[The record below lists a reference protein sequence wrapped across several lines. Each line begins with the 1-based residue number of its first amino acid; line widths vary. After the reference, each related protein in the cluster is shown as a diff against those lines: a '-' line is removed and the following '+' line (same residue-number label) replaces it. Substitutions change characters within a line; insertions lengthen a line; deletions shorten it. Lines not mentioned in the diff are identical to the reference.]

1 MSAAVSNT
9 ISTGGGGG
17 EFERRVGAFFLT
29 LLLTSSFA
37 PIFPTAIPR
46 RVHFQA
52 RRFGWMID
60 DVVVE
65 TSTEA
70 GQVHHLCAQIK
81 RTFTLSASDDE
92 CRATISAAWQDFNNE
107 AMFNQASDAIVLVTY
122 LGTNRIQHDFR
133 WLLGQA
139 RASAKESEFA
149 QRRTGTGS
157 LNKRAKADYET
168 ILSILYDF
176 VGGPLPPDRV
186 WRFLKA
192 VHVLS
197 FDFLDSACKDEATAK
212 TLLASLRAEGSPAD
226 AAATTWAELI
236 NHAGAWSSEG
246 RSVELSTLPLEI
258 YVRHRQV
265 ASSRQAEVARL
276 RRHSEITLRRVSA
289 AGPRGM
295 TFDRTDLRVALDAE
309 FATTQVVLVVGPAGG
324 GKSALAKQFL
334 NDVARSETTFAFSA
348 EEFRGAH
355 IDEVLARASI
365 GVAWQEFLA
374 LLPLHRKTFLVE
386 GLERLLEANDRQAF
400 SDLLLSVKEDPSI
413 SLVITC
419 RDYYAEIV
427 ERSLLAPS
435 GVAFGRVV
443 VGGLTDG
450 DLQGVA
456 NKVPELAPLLAI
468 PTLKPLLRNPFILTR
483 ASEISWCSSAP
494 LPRSERALRSRLW
507 GDIVR
512 RDAFVA
518 DAAPIKREDLFF
530 RICHERAQA
539 LQPYVEV
546 NDPDDALRLL
556 ANDNLVAFDKSRR
569 RVAAAHD
576 VLEDWGLAEWLT
588 RQFDLAE
595 GRAAGMVA
603 AVGEFPAFRRAYR
616 KWLVEELDS
625 NSAGMLVFVEA
636 VACEQA
642 IPPYFRDDTLLAI
655 LQSDAAP
662 GFLASLQGRL
672 LADQAALLRRVIHL
686 VRVGCKTV
694 SPLAASI
701 DVTMR
706 WHIPSGKAWEVL
718 LDFLA
723 VNWADVPQPM
733 APLITAFL
741 EDWVQC
747 VSFATPY
754 PAGSASVGCI
764 LRELLNSTEDL
775 YGRRSAGQRLV
786 DLLLRVPHADSQL
799 FLDMV
804 RRATA
809 AQPHSED
816 ELAEAFAKTL
826 MKPMKSAA
834 AVRDFP
840 DEVHTLC
847 LVRWF
852 VGANE
857 STTYEGL
864 LREPEIAFGLRSKR
878 EYSFFPNSAQ
888 QGPFLFSLQSNPQL
902 AVPFIVELVNEA
914 CARYA
919 AKAAILQIIE
929 SPSYVDLR
937 LHDGTV
943 KTVIS
948 NGRLWRAYRG
958 TSVMPGLVTC
968 ALMALEKWFLDAVE
982 SGRRPEVIRS
992 YLNYIL
998 HHSNNAACLG
1008 VVASVCIAHPE
1019 LAGECGISV
1028 LGCREFIRMDIE
1040 RMVGDQNALAVGG
1053 LDAFAR
1059 IFQQERTASN
1069 ALPHRKKHLEDLAV
1083 FLQFTD
1089 SSSSVHAL
1097 FDLYLT
1103 ELPPEDKRTRAQS
1116 EWRLSLQR
1124 MDMRTYRAV
1133 KREDGLVELSMG
1145 ELPADV
1151 QQMVAENQPAQMKF
1165 MTRLRL
1171 QNWARR
1177 VFGAPDAPEFVAWSE
1192 YLQLAK
1198 SVQAEYLAEGVDDYM
1213 YGGPNIAAA
1222 VLTRDRWDV
1231 MDPGDQAWCAATLLA
1246 CLTDSPSAA
1255 DGMIFSGSHPID
1267 GSVEC
1272 AAVAG
1277 AVSLKVEASAAEN
1290 LLAVALTHF
1299 NDNVRN
1305 AALAGI
1311 ASSVLRR
1318 NDGLFNFSLNV
1329 ILASS
1334 QIRVALENEI
1344 ERIPWDKRPEPHE
1357 RLAEGQRRFLKARSS
1372 SWRNPVNSVDAA
1384 DLDQDVQLASS
1395 LLLIF
1400 EAAPDQ
1406 TLGRS
1411 VYLWL
1416 AENMRQRWEEGR
1428 GGLARERDFDFELT
1442 AVQSLAKY
1450 WVGADDEISDRL
1462 TAILSPLTETEPTE
1476 LGDLFVQ
1483 VMCAAEELNRAPA
1496 LWRIWAALAER
1507 LNAVAWPVDGTS
1519 RRRDLDDL
1527 VRKLFLNIEW
1537 REDLREWSLLGDR
1550 YRLIDGLYAALPPD
1564 TVILEAYLHYLL
1576 HVGLKSLPEAFALID
1591 QKWGAPIEQALQSS
1605 ERARIRLDQVMSR
1618 AMFEDYRKLQQP
1630 AVRQAVLRLLDA
1642 LVQAGSSSAFLLR
1655 EDFVTPTGAG
1665 VAGR

>member
-1 MSAAVSNT
+1 MSTAVSNT

-37 PIFPTAIPR
+37 PIFPSATPR

-52 RRFGWMID
+52 RRVGWMID

-65 TSTEA
+65 ASTEA
-70 GQVHHLCAQIK
+70 GKVHHLCAQIK

-92 CRATISAAWQDFNNE
+92 CRATIGAAWQDFNN
-107 AMFNQASDAIVLVTY
+107 ASMFDQASDAIVLVTY
-122 LGTNRIQHDFR
+122 LGTNRIQHDLR

-139 RASAKESEFA
+139 RASASEPEFA

-168 ILSILYDF
+168 ILSILNDL
-176 VGGPLPPDRV
+176 VGGPLSLDRV

-192 VHVLS
+192 FHVLS
-197 FDFLDSACKDEATAK
+197 FDFLDSAGKDEATAK
-212 TLLASLRAEGSPAD
+212 TLLAALRAEGAPAD

-246 RSVELSTLPLEI
+246 RSVELSTLPPEI
-258 YVRHRQV
+258 YARHRQV

-276 RRHSEITLRRVSA
+276 RKHSEVTLRRVSA
-289 AGPRGM
+289 VGPRGV
-295 TFDRTDLRVALDAE
+295 TFDRSNLGIALDAE
-309 FATTQVVLVVGPAGG
+309 FAANQVVLVVGPAGG
-324 GKSALAKQFL
+324 GKSVLAKQFL
-334 NDVARSETTFAFSA
+334 NAVARSETTFAFSA
-348 EEFRGAH
+348 EEFGGAH

-365 GVAWQEFLA
+365 GLAWQELLT

-443 VGGLTDG
+443 VGGLTDD

-456 NKVPELAPLLAI
+456 NTVPELVPLLAI
-468 PTLKPLLRNPFILTR
+468 PRVKPLLRNPFILTR
-483 ASEISWCSSAP
+483 ASEINWNSSAP
-494 LPRSERALRSRLW
+494 LPQSERALRSRLW
-507 GDIVR
+507 GDVVR

-518 DAAPIKREDLFF
+518 GAAPIKREKLFF
-530 RICHERAQA
+530 SICLKRARA
-539 LQPYVEV
+539 LQPYVAV

-556 ANDNLVAFDKSRR
+556 GNDNLVAFDESRL
-569 RVAAAHD
+569 RVAASHD
-576 VLEDWGLAEWLT
+576 VLEDWALAEWLT
-588 RQFDLAE
+588 RQFVLAN
-595 GRAAGMVA
+595 GSAASMVT

-625 NSAGMLVFVEA
+625 NSAGMMAFVEA
-636 VACEQA
+636 AACEQA
-642 IPPYFRDDTLLAI
+642 IPPHFLDDTLLAM
-655 LQSDAAP
+655 LQSDTAP
-662 GFLASLQGRL
+662 GFLASFQGRL
-672 LADQAALLRRVIHL
+672 LADQAVLLSRVIHL

-706 WHIPSGKAWEVL
+706 WHIPPGKAWEVL

-741 EDWVQC
+741 EDWAQC

-754 PAGSASVGCI
+754 PAGSASVGRI
-764 LRELLNSTEDL
+764 LKELASSTEDV

-786 DLLLRVPHADSQL
+786 DLLLRVPRANSQL

-809 AQPHSED
+809 VQHHSED
-816 ELAEAFAKTL
+816 ELAEAFATTL
-826 MKPMKSAA
+826 LQPMRSAA

-840 DEVHTLC
+840 NEVHALC

-857 STTYEGL
+857 LAIYEGS
-864 LREPEIAFGLRSKR
+864 LREPETAFGLRSKR
-878 EYSFFPNSAQ
+878 EHTLFPNSAR
-888 QGPFLFSLQSNPQL
+888 QGPFLFSLQSDPQL
-902 AVPFIVELVNEA
+902 AVPFIVKFVNEA

-919 AKAAILQIIE
+919 AKAATLRIIE
-929 SPSYVDLR
+929 PPRYVDLR

-948 NGRLWRAYRG
+948 NGRLWQAYRG

-968 ALMALEKWFLDAVE
+968 ALMALEKWILDAVE
-982 SGRRPEVIRS
+982 SGSRPEVIRS
-992 YLNYIL
+992 YLDYIL
-998 HHSNNAACLG
+998 RHSNNAACLG
-1008 VVASVCIAHPE
+1008 VVASVCIARPK
-1019 LAGECGISV
+1019 LAGECGISI
-1028 LGCREFIRMDIE
+1028 LGCREFIRMDIA
-1040 RMVGDQNALAVGG
+1040 RMVGDQTALAVGG

-1059 IFQQERTASN
+1059 MFQQERAASN
-1069 ALPHRKKHLEDLAV
+1069 ALPHRKKNLEDLAV
-1083 FLQFTD
+1083 LLQFTD
-1089 SSSSVHAL
+1089 SSPSVHAL
-1097 FDLYLT
+1097 FDLYLAA
-1103 ELPPEDKRTRAQS
+1103 LPPEDERTRDQV

-1145 ELPADV
+1145 ELPTDV
-1151 QQMVAENQPAQMKF
+1151 QQMVAEDQPAQTKF

-1171 QNWARR
+1171 LNWARR
-1177 VFGAPDAPEFVAWSE
+1177 VLDAPVAPEIGAWSE

-1198 SVQAEYLAEGVDDYM
+1198 LVQAEYLAEGVDDYM
-1213 YGGPNIAAA
+1213 HGGPNIAAA
-1222 VLTRDRWDV
+1222 VLARDKWDV
-1231 MDPGDQAWCAATLLA
+1231 MDFEDQAWCVATLLA
-1246 CLTDSPSAA
+1246 CLMAPPPAA
-1255 DGMIFSGSHPID
+1255 DGMIFSGAHPID

-1277 AVSLKVEASAAEN
+1277 TVSLKLEASAAEN
-1290 LLAVALTHF
+1290 VLAVALTHF
-1299 NDNVRN
+1299 NDNVRQ

-1311 ASSVLRR
+1311 ASSVLGR
-1318 NDGLFNFSLNV
+1318 NDELFNFCLNV

-1334 QIRVALENEI
+1334 QIRVALESEI
-1344 ERIPWDKRPEPHE
+1344 NQVPWDERPEPHQ
-1357 RLAEGQRRFLKARSS
+1357 RLAEAQRRFLGARSS
-1372 SWRNPVNSVDAA
+1372 SWRSPVSSVGAA
-1384 DLDQDVQLASS
+1384 DLDRDAQLASE

-1400 EAAPDQ
+1400 EGAPDQ

-1416 AENMRQRWEEGR
+1416 AGDMRQRWEEGR
-1428 GGLARERDFDFELT
+1428 AGPARDRDFDFEFA
-1442 AVQSLAKY
+1442 AVQRLAKY
-1450 WVGADDEISDRL
+1450 WVGSDDEMSDRL
-1462 TAILSPLTETEPTE
+1462 TAILSPLTETEPME

-1483 VMCAAEELNRAPA
+1483 VMSAAEQLSRAPS

-1507 LNAVAWPVDGTS
+1507 LKAAACPADGTR

-1527 VRKLFLNIEW
+1527 IRKLFLNTEW
-1537 REDLREWSLLGDR
+1537 RENLREWSLLGDR
-1550 YRLIDGLYAALPPD
+1550 YSLIDGLYAALPPD
-1564 TVILEAYLHYLL
+1564 SVILEAYLHYLL
-1576 HVGLKSLPEAFALID
+1576 HVGRKSLPEAFELID
-1591 QKWGAPIEQALQSS
+1591 QKWGAAIEQALRSS
-1605 ERARIRLDQVMSR
+1605 ERARSWLDQVVSR

-1630 AVRQAVLRLLDA
+1630 ALRPAFLRLLDA

-1665 VAGR
+1665 AAGR